1 MRIKTSNK
9 IVLNNST
16 GRLITIKISIMKNW
30 TLLLVLLISL
40 SCFGQR
46 YPDFKSLRYDE
57 NYSFLKNDTVKNDW
71 YKTMKFLPLSSS
83 QKYYISF
90 GGNIRYQYFYAKN
103 ENWGDGPQDNDG
115 YILSRFLLHA
125 DFHAGK
131 FFRAFVQTQS
141 SLADGRIDPSP
152 VDQDPLEVHQAFA
165 DFNFVNEKSK
175 KFILRAGRQELTYGS
190 QRLVAV
196 RDGPNNRQ
204 SFDGVKL
211 MTAKDNI
218 SGDFFYSHFVVARD
232 GIFDDHSSKDRQL
245 WGSYFVINKVPVIK
259 NIDVYYLGYKRTK
272 ASFNDGAGKETR
284 HSVGTRIW
292 GKSENWRYDGEAVY
306 QFGDFASKNISAWT
320 ASINAGYRFNEVKF
334 HPELSFKA
342 EAISGDKEVGD
353 NGLQTFNPLFPRGA
367 YFGLAS
373 VIGPANLI
381 DFHPSVSLQLSKSVD
396 WVIDYDMFW
405 RYSSNDGIYTPNT
418 ILIYPGDTTTAK
430 KIGNQLESEIIWQ
443 PNPYL
448 YFRLEGTWF
457 NAGEYIKASGTGKDI
472 FFAGITMQLNF

>member
-1 MRIKTSNK
+1 
-9 IVLNNST
+9 
-16 GRLITIKISIMKNW
+16 MKNW

-40 SCFGQR
+40 GCFGQR

-218 SGDFFYSHFVVARD
+218 SGDFFYSYFVVARD

-292 GKSENWRYDGEAVY
+292 EKSENWRYDGEAVY

-381 DFHPSVSLQLSKSVD
+381 DFHPSISLQLSKSVD

-405 RYSSNDGIYTPNT
+405 RYSSNDGIYAPNT

-430 KIGNQLESEIIWQ
+430 KIGNQLESEITWQ

>member
-40 SCFGQR
+40 GCFSQR

-57 NYSFLKNDTVKNDW
+57 NYSFLKTDTVKNDW
-71 YKTMKFLPLSSS
+71 YKTMKFLPLSSFG
-83 QKYYISF
+83 KYYISF
-90 GGNIRYQYFYAKN
+90 GGNIRYQYFYTKN

-175 KFILRAGRQELTYGS
+175 KLILRAGRQELTYGS

-211 MTAKDNI
+211 STAKDNI

-245 WGSYFVINKVPVIK
+245 WGSYFIINKVPVIK

-292 GKSENWRYDGEAVY
+292 GKTENWRYDGEAVY

-353 NGLQTFNPLFPRGA
+353 SGLQTFNPLFPRGA

-405 RYSSNDGIYTPNT
+405 RYSSSDGIYAPNT
-418 ILIYPGDTTTAK
+418 ILIYPGDTTRGK

-443 PNPYL
+443 PITYL

>member
-16 GRLITIKISIMKNW
+16 ERLITIKISIMKNSI
-30 TLLLVLLISL
+30 LLLVLLISPG
-40 SCFGQR
+40 CFSQR

-57 NYSFLKNDTVKNDW
+57 NYSFLKTDTVKNDW

-83 QKYYISF
+83 GKYYISF

-175 KFILRAGRQELTYGS
+175 KLILRAGRQELTYGS

-211 MTAKDNI
+211 ITAKDNI

-245 WGSYFVINKVPVIK
+245 WGSYFVMNKVAVIK

-292 GKSENWRYDGEAVY
+292 GKTENWRYDGEAVY

-405 RYSSNDGIYTPNT
+405 RYSSSDGIYAPNT

-443 PNPYL
+443 SNAYL

>member
-1 MRIKTSNK
+1 MRIKTLNK

-57 NYSFLKNDTVKNDW
+57 DYSFLKTDTVKNDW

-175 KFILRAGRQELTYGS
+175 KLILRAGRQELTYGS

-292 GKSENWRYDGEAVY
+292 GKTENWRYDGEAVY

-342 EAISGDKEVGD
+342 EAISGDKAIGD

-405 RYSSNDGIYTPNT
+405 RYSSNDGIYAPNT

-443 PNPYL
+443 PNAYL

-457 NAGEYIKASGTGKDI
+457 NAGEYIKVSGTGKDI